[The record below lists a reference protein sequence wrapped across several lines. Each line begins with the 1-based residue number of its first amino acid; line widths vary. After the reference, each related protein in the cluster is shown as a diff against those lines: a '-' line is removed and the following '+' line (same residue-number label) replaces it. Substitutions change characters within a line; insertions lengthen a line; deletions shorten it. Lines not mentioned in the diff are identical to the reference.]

1 MSAKASQRSKGRTM
15 KSASRKA
22 RPKTGSSQRAKTF
35 TELAAR
41 ATPPIAATAVAL
53 RNLVQR
59 ALPGL
64 DENIYGGAKTGL
76 ALYSRGKSSNVIC
89 GIGPGAA
96 HCLLY
101 IHHAE
106 GLDHPALRIEGQG
119 KHCVHI
125 KFADATQ
132 INSGALTE
140 LLRTAARRAPK

>member
-1 MSAKASQRSKGRTM
+1 MPAKASQRNKGRAM
-15 KSASRKA
+15 KAASRKA
-22 RPKTGSSQRAKTF
+22 RPEASSGQRAKTF

-41 ATPPIAATAVAL
+41 ATPPVAATAVAL
-53 RNLVQR
+53 RNLIQG

-106 GLDHPALRIEGQG
+106 GLEHPALEIEGQG

-125 KFADATQ
+125 KFAEAAE
-132 INSGALTE
+132 INSRAVTE
-140 LLRTAARRAPK
+140 LLNAAARRAPK